1 MSDKRIAVIGAAGRM
16 GREVL
21 TTIAATPNCCVGAA
35 IENQGVSLENLDGLV
50 GDGLLTDNLVE
61 GLLQCDVAIDFSTS
75 AGFDS
80 IVDALQAEPTPIISG
95 TTGLS
100 ETQMARFHLIAETVP
115 VLHSPNMSVGVQV
128 LLELIDVAVK
138 ALGPTYDIEIVES
151 HHRNK
156 KDAPSG
162 TAKRLHEAVR
172 EAQRQLL
179 SHEPNEIPVHAIRG
193 GDVVGDHSILLMG
206 DGDRIEITH
215 RATAR
220 RTFAV
225 GAVRAAN
232 WLISQPRG
240 VYTMKDFLGA

>member
-1 MSDKRIAVIGAAGRM
+1 MSDKKIAVIGAAGRM

-21 TTIAATPNCCVGAA
+21 ATIATTPNCCVGAA
-35 IENQGVSLENLDGLV
+35 IENRGVSLDTLDGLM
-50 GDGLLTDNLVE
+50 GDGLVTDDLIR
-61 GLLQCDVAIDFSTS
+61 GLRECDVVIDFSTP
-75 AGFDS
+75 AAFDS
-80 IVDALQAEPTPIISG
+80 LLDGLQSEPTPIVSG

-100 ETQMARFHLIAETVP
+100 GDQLTRLNVIGETVP

-128 LLELIDVAVK
+128 LLDLIDVAVK
-138 ALGPTYDIEIVES
+138 ALGPSYDIEILEA

-156 KDAPSG
+156 IDAPSG

-172 EAQRQLL
+172 QAQQQL
-179 SHEPNEIPVHAIRG
+179 SDQPSDVPVHSVRG
-193 GDVVGDHSILLMG
+193 GDVVGDHSIFLMG

-232 WLISQPRG
+232 WLIGQPAG